1 MTKRFTDFS
10 QLTKA
15 IIKPKDEQKPS
26 PVPAHKQEAAV
37 SREDADAAAV
47 LAYFS
52 RSAQN
57 EPRRPSVAFC
67 ADPAKGRA
75 SATEAAL
82 AAKDAALAK
91 LAEEKAAADMRI
103 AEVERMLADEREA
116 HLAAVRERDRLQGEC
131 GRLSGELRKTAQE
144 GAVAAPPQ
152 AAPIAQSKPE
162 KPTRGLLEANG
173 AIVETFAGE
182 TRELVLATLADALD
196 TARQSGRERRAEV
209 LAGVL
214 AANRPTG
221 ELERRKAELRQILK
235 DNGYFNDPRPLE
247 RLGMKLISGRNHWKL
262 QYGNM
267 RVTLA
272 KTPSDFRANLNS
284 ATEIANRCF

>member
-1 MTKRFTDFS
+1 MRTLTDLS
-10 QLTKA
+10 QLTKSMVKKSVEEP
-15 IIKPKDEQKPS
+15 KPAPKMQES
-26 PVPAHKQEAAV
+26 PVDREAA
-37 SREDADAAAV
+37 EV
-47 LAYFS
+47 LAYF
-52 RSAQN
+52 A
-57 EPRRPSVAFC
+57 RPGGNAPQRPHVAAG
-67 ADPAKGRA
+67 ADPTKDRVAEL
-75 SATEAAL
+75 EAAL

-103 AEVERMLADEREA
+103 AELERMLADEREA

-214 AANRPTG
+214 AANRATG

-262 QYGNM
+262 QYGNV

>member
-1 MTKRFTDFS
+1 MRTLTDLS
-10 QLTKA
+10 QLTKSMVKKSVEEP
-15 IIKPKDEQKPS
+15 KPAPKMQES
-26 PVPAHKQEAAV
+26 PVDREAA
-37 SREDADAAAV
+37 EV
-47 LAYFS
+47 LAYF
-52 RSAQN
+52 A
-57 EPRRPSVAFC
+57 RPGGNAPQRPHVAAG
-67 ADPAKGRA
+67 ADPTKDRVAEL
-75 SATEAAL
+75 EAAL

-103 AEVERMLADEREA
+103 AELERMLADEREA
-116 HLAAVRERDRLQGEC
+116 HLAAVRERNRLQGEC

-262 QYGNM
+262 QYGNV

>member
-1 MTKRFTDFS
+1 MRTLTDLS
-10 QLTKA
+10 QLTKSMVKKSVEEP
-15 IIKPKDEQKPS
+15 KPAPKMQES
-26 PVPAHKQEAAV
+26 PVDREAA
-37 SREDADAAAV
+37 EV
-47 LAYFS
+47 LAYI
-52 RSAQN
+52 A
-57 EPRRPSVAFC
+57 RPGGNAPQRPHVAAG
-67 ADPAKGRA
+67 ADPTKDRVAEL
-75 SATEAAL
+75 EAAL

-103 AEVERMLADEREA
+103 AELERMLADEREA

-214 AANRPTG
+214 AANRATG

-262 QYGNM
+262 QYGNV

>member
-1 MTKRFTDFS
+1 MRTLTDLS
-10 QLTKA
+10 QLTKSMVKKSVEEP
-15 IIKPKDEQKPS
+15 KPAPKMQES
-26 PVPAHKQEAAV
+26 PVDREAA
-37 SREDADAAAV
+37 EV
-47 LAYFS
+47 LAYF
-52 RSAQN
+52 A
-57 EPRRPSVAFC
+57 RPGGNAPQRPHVAAG
-67 ADPAKGRA
+67 ADPTKDRVAEL
-75 SATEAAL
+75 EAAL

-103 AEVERMLADEREA
+103 AELERMLADEREA

-262 QYGNM
+262 QYGNV

>member
-1 MTKRFTDFS
+1 MRTLTDLS
-10 QLTKA
+10 QLTKSMVKKSVEEP
-15 IIKPKDEQKPS
+15 KPAPKMQES
-26 PVPAHKQEAAV
+26 PVDREAA
-37 SREDADAAAV
+37 EV
-47 LAYFS
+47 LAYF
-52 RSAQN
+52 A
-57 EPRRPSVAFC
+57 RPGGNAPQRPHVAAG
-67 ADPAKGRA
+67 ADPTKDRVAEL
-75 SATEAAL
+75 EAAL

-103 AEVERMLADEREA
+103 AELERMLADEREA

-235 DNGYFNDPRPLE
+235 DNGYFNDPRLLE

-262 QYGNM
+262 QYGNV

>member
-1 MTKRFTDFS
+1 MFCWRLAF
-10 QLTKA
+10 
-15 IIKPKDEQKPS
+15 P
-26 PVPAHKQEAAV
+26 
-37 SREDADAAAV
+37 DAG
-47 LAYFS
+47 
-52 RSAQN
+52 N
-57 EPRRPSVAFC
+57 
-67 ADPAKGRA
+67 
-75 SATEAAL
+75 
-82 AAKDAALAK
+82 
-91 LAEEKAAADMRI
+91 
-103 AEVERMLADEREA
+103 
-116 HLAAVRERDRLQGEC
+116 LAAVRERDRLQSEC
-131 GRLSGELRKTAQE
+131 GRLSGELRKTVQE
-144 GAVAAPPQ
+144 GAAAAPPQ

-247 RLGMKLISGRNHWKL
+247 RLGMKLISGRNH
-262 QYGNM
+262 
-267 RVTLA
+267 
-272 KTPSDFRANLNS
+272 
-284 ATEIANRCF
+284 